1 MKKVID
7 MAPGECSL
15 PDFGPFLVFDD
26 ASSSIIFC
34 TLLAARKKKEYSIVV

>member
-7 MAPGECSL
+7 MVPGECSL
-15 PDFGPFLVFDD
+15 PDFGPLVFDD

-34 TLLAARKKKEYSIVV
+34 TLLAARKKKEYNIVV